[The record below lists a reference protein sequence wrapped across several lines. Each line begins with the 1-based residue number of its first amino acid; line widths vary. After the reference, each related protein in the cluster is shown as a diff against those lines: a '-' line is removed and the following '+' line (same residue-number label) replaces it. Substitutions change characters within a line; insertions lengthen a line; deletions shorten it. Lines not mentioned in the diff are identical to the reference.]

1 MDDRNSVIMWDLPS
15 SGVKETAEP
24 DRAIVLTCKALSVEI
39 EMKGEAVM
47 SRKIIFVRNSTKRE

>member
-1 MDDRNSVIMWDLPS
+1 MWDLPS